1 MDKGELVEYGVP
13 HVLLC
18 QESSHL
24 SQLVDQTG
32 PDNANKLR
40 EIASLAHNEKR
51 Q

>member
-13 HVLLC
+13 HLLLC

-32 PDNANKLR
+32 SDNANKLR
-40 EIASLAHNEKR
+40 EIASLAHNENR